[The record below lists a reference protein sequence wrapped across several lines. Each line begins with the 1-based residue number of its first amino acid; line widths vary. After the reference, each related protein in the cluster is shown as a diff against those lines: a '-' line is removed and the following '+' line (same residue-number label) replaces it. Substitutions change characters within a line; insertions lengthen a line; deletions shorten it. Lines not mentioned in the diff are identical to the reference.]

1 MQIIVN
7 GENKNFPDNF
17 TLQAIIDELK
27 IEEKVMAAAVN
38 MEIVKKDQWSTCS
51 LKEND
56 KLELLQFVG
65 GGWKQTPMSTKQKG
79 QVAEDKASS
88 YLCNLDFE
96 IVEKNFY
103 AKKLG
108 EIDIICKKDSV
119 YHFVEVKSSTDYES
133 AINNI
138 TASKISKLKRSIEYY
153 LQSKKLNVAY
163 CIDVIIVIDDEIEL
177 IPNITIWNFIAFWN
191 KYAIITLC
199 FYT

>member
-1 MQIIVN
+1 MHIIVN
-7 GENKNFPDNF
+7 GENKNFPEQS

-38 MEIVKKDQWSTCS
+38 MEIVKKDQWNSYKV
-51 LKEND
+51 KEDD

-65 GGWKQTPMSTKQKG
+65 GGWYNKMSTKQKG
-79 QVAEDKASS
+79 QDAEDKACS
-88 YLCNLDFE
+88 YLKTKGFL
-96 IVEKNFY
+96 IVEQNFY

-108 EIDIICKKDSV
+108 EIDIICKKDDI

-138 TASKISKLKRSIEYY
+138 TQSKISKLKRSIDYY
-153 LQSKKLNVAY
+153 LQTKKLDVAF
-163 CIDVIIVIDDEIEL
+163 CIDVIIVVDDEIEHL
-177 IPNITIWNFIAFWN
+177 LNITIWNFIAFWN
-191 KYAIITLC
+191 KYAIIILC